1 MAILYKGYAQQK
13 GFGAYLVNAQAND
26 PSKKI
31 RDQGLQ
37 AMGHMKDAIAWNNK
51 QANRLENQL
60 VDNANLEAK
69 QNKENFQLGQDLN
82 QVIFNQK
89 ERNYNDRIKAQQAK
103 QKQQEKNWQA
113 VLSLTKSG
121 TQLWKAHKAHQE
133 KAGADYGNMLWEEHG
148 IGWKKLN
155 AVQAIEEEI
164 WHDSSAREKELRRLG
179 LQGYNEE
186 LLQEIRSLSGFK
198 KIAIAKQG
206 ARRIALRRPEYYQKH
221 WNTKYDIG
229 GYQVD
234 LESAQGAQVD
244 TVLQLI
250 DQQAR
255 DELGPNAPSSKVMA
269 SSGSYALLEDARAT
283 IRSQKVTERRSEA
296 QAEKFNDE
304 YIIIGDHISNLA
316 DGSVDV
322 GAGIVKSIEYYAGP
336 NATPEDY
343 RDAKKRVFAA
353 LTEGVKS
360 GQWDASKFTGAGE
373 HEFKHSSG
381 NARIDTV
388 FRREWLKLEDA
399 MVNGTTREY
408 NVANIAIQQNK
419 ADDKKYL
426 GDIQSMDFDKVGA
439 EDMTRMLKI
448 ATKNNWN
455 DSRTFIGNQLTRMAN
470 NQADAIVMATVS
482 DAVRSNR
489 HLTPTEIREL
499 GGSPKATQAA
509 IGMMNANSKFLPD
522 SYGHS
527 EEIDSQVEAWLESR
541 IPTPLT
547 GKQDSSRS
555 TAKNAAVNLARAQY
569 KAFMTKPGATPEA
582 ARDHAL
588 SYIKEKIFRSD
599 DFKPKYDRVSGQYG
613 FPIGMIKLGADHL
626 EMDHDAL
633 AIKVQ
638 TDRTAI
644 YNEPLMSAQ
653 ALRVKAENLN
663 KGIQQDLLP
672 RSTFIE
678 SASRGT
684 ISALETE
691 QAQIEYINQKLKA
704 EGKPLIRQ
712 YPDWYV
718 KEVKATYDRVNTDVL
733 RLLNKYDY
741 CKINQAVCTSG
752 SNPVYTRPAFEK
764 SRNIVRG
771 TLGTHE
777 RGDFNATDTKSST
790 ERADLK
796 NIHLT
801 NASIAEITTL
811 QERGLLITAGRY
823 QFNAE
828 ELIQAAELANIPL
841 STVFDADT
849 QNKLFDAY
857 FKVNGATMTN
867 TMESEEDAF
876 LLKDL
881 HESVTTDKMS
891 DLRFNSPRT
900 LSVAAYKEL
909 KRRGYYA
916 A

>member
-13 GFGAYLVNAQAND
+13 GFGSYLVNVQD

-37 AMGHMKDAIAWNNK
+37 AMGHMKDGIEWNNK

-60 VDNANLEAK
+60 VQNANLEAN
-69 QNKENFQLGQDLN
+69 QNKVNFELGQDLN
-82 QVIFNQK
+82 QMVFDQK
-89 ERNYNDRIKAQQAK
+89 ERNWNARIKAQQKK
-103 QKQQEKNWQA
+103 QAQQEKNWQSI
-113 VLSLTKSG
+113 LSLTKSG
-121 TQLWKAHKAHQE
+121 TALWKAHKAHQE
-133 KAGADYGNMLWEEHG
+133 KAGADYGHMLWEEHG

-155 AVQAIEEEI
+155 AIQDIEAEI

-198 KIAIAKQG
+198 KIAIAKQD
-206 ARRIALRRPEYYQKH
+206 ARRYALRRPEAYQKH
-221 WNTKYDIG
+221 WNTKFDIG

-234 LESAQGAQVD
+234 LESAQGAQID

-250 DQQAR
+250 DKKTR
-255 DELGPNAPSSKVMA
+255 EEVGPTAPSSKIMA
-269 SSGSYALLEDARAT
+269 SSGSYALLEQARAQV
-283 IRSQKVTERRSEA
+283 RSQKATERRNEA

-304 YIIIGDHISNLA
+304 YIIIGDHIKNLP

-322 GAGIVKSIEYYAGP
+322 GAGIVKSIDYYAGP
-336 NATPEDY
+336 NPTPEDY

-360 GQWDASKFTGAGE
+360 GQFDASTFLGAGE

-381 NARIDTV
+381 NVRLDTIYKK
-388 FRREWLKLEDA
+388 EWLKLEDA
-399 MVNGTTREY
+399 MVNGTNREY

-419 ADDKKYL
+419 ADDRKYL
-426 GDIQSMDFDKVGA
+426 GEIQSMDYSKVGA

-448 ATKNNWN
+448 ASKNNWN
-455 DSRTFIGNQLTRMAN
+455 DSRTFISNQLTRMAN
-470 NQADAIVMATVS
+470 TQGDAIVMATVS

-489 HLTPTEIREL
+489 HMTPTEIREL
-499 GGSPKATQAA
+499 GGSPQATQAA

-522 SYGHS
+522 SYGHA
-527 EEIDSQVEAWLESR
+527 EGIEDQVEAWLESR

-555 TAKNAAVNLARAQY
+555 TAKSAALSLARAQY

-582 ARDHAL
+582 ALEHSL
-588 SYIKEKIFRSD
+588 SYVKEKIFRSD
-599 DFKPKYDRVSGQYG
+599 DFKPTYDTVTGQYG
-613 FPIGMIKLGADHL
+613 FPIGQIKLGADHL

-633 AIKVQ
+633 GIKVQ
-638 TDRTAI
+638 TDRSAI

-653 ALRVKAENLN
+653 ALRVKSENLN

-684 ISALETE
+684 ITALETE

-704 EGKPLIRQ
+704 EGKPTIRP
-712 YPDWYV
+712 YPEWYI
-718 KEVKATYDRVNTDVL
+718 KQVKATYDRVNTDVL

-741 CKINQAVCTSG
+741 CKINQAACTSG
-752 SNPVYTRPAFEK
+752 SNPIYTRPAFEK

-790 ERADLK
+790 ERSDLK

-841 STVFDADT
+841 NTIFDADT

-857 FKVNGATMTN
+857 FKVNGPTMIN